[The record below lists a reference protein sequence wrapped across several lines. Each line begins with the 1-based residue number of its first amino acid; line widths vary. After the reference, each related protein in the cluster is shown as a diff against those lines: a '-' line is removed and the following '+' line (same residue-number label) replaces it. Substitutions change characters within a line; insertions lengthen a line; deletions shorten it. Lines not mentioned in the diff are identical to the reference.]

1 MVYFDDLMAFWRADI
16 SKDRAAV
23 NAFTSIAP
31 EARAAHQSL
40 NVRGED
46 QGTVIG
52 RLFCG
57 HRAASPAAF
66 SSEDG
71 DVCPLLTTAVEASSV
86 PASPP
91 CFEEQ
96 KYLGY
101 REMICAKTIRSSPWV
116 R

>member
-23 NAFTSIAP
+23 KAFTSIDP
-31 EARAAHQSL
+31 EARATHQLL

-57 HRAASPAAF
+57 HRAVSPAAS

-71 DVCPLLTTAVEASSV
+71 AVCPLLTTAVEASSV
-86 PASPP
+86 PASSP
-91 CFEEQ
+91 CFKEQ
-96 KYLGY
+96 EYLGA
-101 REMICAKTIRSSPWV
+101 AK
-116 R
+116 